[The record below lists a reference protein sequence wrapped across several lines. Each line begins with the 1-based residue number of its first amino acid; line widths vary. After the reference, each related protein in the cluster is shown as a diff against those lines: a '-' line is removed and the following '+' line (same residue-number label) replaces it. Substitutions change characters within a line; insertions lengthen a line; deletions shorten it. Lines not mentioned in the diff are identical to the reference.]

1 MQLFF
6 LLGLY
11 TARLELFK
19 LLFFLSFGV
28 LLWSFFLLYDASGS
42 SVKKQKKRRAWIL
55 MTVSAILVLGMSVTW
70 LLSKTNIGWW
80 FDR

>member
-1 MQLFF
+1 MQVF

-11 TARLELFK
+11 TARIELFK
-19 LLFFLSFGV
+19 LIFFINFGAFLWFLFLV
-28 LLWSFFLLYDASGS
+28 YDASGS
-42 SVKKQKKRRAWIL
+42 NSRKRRRKRAIIYTL
-55 MTVSAILVLGMSVTW
+55 VSGVLLLGMSITW

>member
-1 MQLFF
+1 MQVF

-19 LLFFLSFGV
+19 LFFFINFGAF
-28 LLWSFFLLYDASGS
+28 LWFLYLVYEASGS
-42 SVKKQKKRRAWIL
+42 NSRKRRRKRAIIYTIVSGVML
-55 MTVSAILVLGMSVTW
+55 MGMSVTW

>member
-1 MQLFF
+1 MSFF

-11 TARLELFK
+11 TARFELFK
-19 LLFFLSFGV
+19 FFFALVFGAF
-28 LLWSFFLLYDASGS
+28 LWSLYLIYEASGS
-42 SVKKQKKRRAWIL
+42 ATRKKRKQRAYIYL
-55 MTVSAILVLGMSVTW
+55 SITSVLLIGMAITW